1 MNRQLLLLG
10 SSFTLLLACTH
21 NPPTEL
27 VDARAVY
34 DRAAEGPAKTFTP
47 AELHVAKT
55 SLDVAEKTFAH
66 DNNTLLVRNLAYIA
80 MRKAELAE
88 TLARTIKYERGLS
101 ESELREE
108 LLEDQDA
115 SRTKA
120 NLVDAK
126 QALVDEEHAGAE
138 TSRELVA
145 AKTAGAATEKELAA
159 EKVARANADKRAA
172 QSAADLARIAA
183 VKQDDRG
190 MIITLSGGVLF
201 ASAKSVLLPAAQ
213 VKLDQVAEALLAG
226 DPESTFVI
234 EGHTDSQG
242 KADANQTL
250 SLSRANAVR
259 DYLILHDVAADRI
272 TAEGYGEA
280 RGVADN
286 DSAEGR
292 ANNRRVEI
300 VVRPRKG

>member
-172 QSAADLARIAA
+172 QSAADLAVGLGDVELVRASAGDLVAVGSAA
-183 VKQDDRG
+183 ALALALALADFVALASFGLAAGWVAGAAEDRERGERDRG
-190 MIITLSGGVLF
+190 HAALRGEVGHPGDHSMVCQGLARF
-201 ASAKSVLLPAAQ
+201 RAWASVTS
-213 VKLDQVAEALLAG
+213 
-226 DPESTFVI
+226 
-234 EGHTDSQG
+234 SQP
-242 KADANQTL
+242 Q
-250 SLSRANAVR
+250 
-259 DYLILHDVAADRI
+259 
-272 TAEGYGEA
+272 
-280 RGVADN
+280 
-286 DSAEGR
+286 
-292 ANNRRVEI
+292 
-300 VVRPRKG
+300 